1 MKKSVLKEYAKLIVN
16 VGANV
21 QKGQEVQISAE
32 MDQPEFVAYVAEAC
46 YKAGAKK
53 VTVDWKNDALTK
65 LHAKYQKLN
74 VLSTVEEWE
83 KAKLQHMVDVCP
95 CRIYI
100 MSEDPDGLKGISQP
114 KYSKA
119 LAARG
124 KITRPYRQ
132 AIDNKHQWT
141 IAAVPGEKWA
151 KKVFPH
157 LSKKQAVEALWE
169 QILSCARAN
178 GDAVANWEAHNAQ
191 MEKHAAFLNEKKIR
205 KLHYKASNGTDL
217 TVGLMEQS
225 QFCAAC
231 DVTLGGIPY
240 TPNMPTEE
248 VFTTPKK
255 GEAEGI
261 VYSSMP
267 LSYQGQLI
275 DKFCLEFKDGKVV
288 SVKAEVNE
296 ALLQRMV
303 EMDENAGYLG
313 ECALVPKESPIN
325 RSGLIFYNTLF
336 DENASCHLALGMGYD
351 SCVKDFDKYTREELE
366 ALGVNDSVIH
376 VDFMIGTDDM
386 SIDGITEDG
395 ETIAIFRN
403 GTWAF

>member
-21 QKGQEVQISAE
+21 QKGQEVQITAE

-65 LHAKYQKLN
+65 LNAKFQKLN

-169 QILSCARAN
+169 QILSCARAE

-191 MEKHAAFLNEKKIR
+191 MEKHAAFLNEKNIR

-225 QFCAAC
+225 RFCAAC
-231 DVTLGGIPY
+231 DVTLGGVPY

-288 SVKAEVNE
+288 SAKAEVNE

-325 RSGLIFYNTLF
+325 QSGLIFYNTLF

-351 SCVKDFDKYTREELE
+351 SCVKDFDKYTREELAE
-366 ALGVNDSVIH
+366 MGVNDSVIH

-386 SIDGITEDG
+386 TITGSTEAG
-395 ETIAIFRN
+395 EEFKIFEN

>member
-1 MKKSVLKEYAKLIVN
+1 MKKTVMKEYAKLIAS

-21 QKGQEVQISAE
+21 QKGQEVIITAE

-46 YKAGAKK
+46 YKLGAKK

-74 VLSTVEEWE
+74 VLSTVEAWE
-83 KAKLQHMVDVCP
+83 EAKLQHMVDVLP
-95 CRIYI
+95 ARIYI
-100 MSEDPDGLKGISQP
+100 MSEDPDGLKGIPQP

-124 KITRPYRQ
+124 KITKPYRQ
-132 AIDNKHQWT
+132 AINNKHQWT

-151 KKVFPH
+151 KKVFPN
-157 LSKKQAVEALWE
+157 LSKRQAMEALWE
-169 QILSCARAN
+169 AILSCARAE
-178 GDAVANWEAHNAQ
+178 GDAVANWEAHNAE
-191 MEKHAAFLNEKKIR
+191 MDAHAAYLNSKNIR
-205 KLHYKASNGTDL
+205 KLRYKSSNGTNL
-217 TVGLMEQS
+217 VVGLMEQS

-231 DVTLGGIPY
+231 DVTLDGVNY

-255 GEAEGI
+255 GEAEG
-261 VYSSMP
+261 VVVASMP

-275 DKFCLEFKDGKVV
+275 ENFSMEFKDGKVV
-288 SVKAEVNE
+288 SVKAEKNE

-325 RSGLIFYNTLF
+325 QSGLIFYNTLF

-351 SCVKDFDKYTREELE
+351 NCVKDFEKYTREELE
-366 ALGVNDSVIH
+366 AMGVNDSVIH

-386 SIDGITEDG
+386 EITGITAEG
-395 ETIAIFRN
+395 EEIAIFRN

>member
-1 MKKSVLKEYAKLIVN
+1 MKKTVLKEYAKLIVN

-21 QKGQEVQISAE
+21 QKGQEVLITAE
-32 MDQPEFVAYVAEAC
+32 MDQPEFVSYVAEAA

-53 VTVDWKNDALTK
+53 VTVDWKCDALTK
-65 LHAKYQKLN
+65 LNAKYQKLN
-74 VLSTVEEWE
+74 VLSKVEAWE
-83 KAKLQHMVDVCP
+83 EAKLQHMVDTLP
-95 CRIYI
+95 ARIYI
-100 MSEDPDGLKGISQP
+100 MSEDPDGLKGIPQP

-119 LAARG
+119 VAARG
-124 KITRPYRQ
+124 KITKPYRQ

-169 QILSCARAN
+169 AILSCARTE
-178 GDAVANWEAHNAQ
+178 GDAVANWEAHNAE
-191 MEKHAAFLNEKKIR
+191 MDAHAAYLNTKKIR
-205 KLHYKASNGTDL
+205 KLHYTASNGTDL
-217 TVGLMEQS
+217 TVGLMDRS
-225 QFCAAC
+225 RFCAAC
-231 DVTLGGIPY
+231 DVTLSGVKY

-255 GEAEGI
+255 GEAEG
-261 VYSSMP
+261 VVVASMP

-275 DKFCLEFKDGKVV
+275 ENFSMEFKNGKVV
-288 SVKAEVNE
+288 SVKAEKNE

-351 SCVKDFDKYTREELE
+351 TCVEGFETLTREEME
-366 ALGVNDSVIH
+366 AMGVNDSVIH
-376 VDFMIGTDDM
+376 VDFMIGTEDM

-395 ETIAIFRN
+395 EIVPIFRN

>member
-1 MKKSVLKEYAKLIVN
+1 MKKTVLKEYAKLIVN

-21 QKGQEVQISAE
+21 QKGQEVLITAE
-32 MDQPEFVAYVAEAC
+32 MDQPEFVSYVAEAA

-53 VTVDWKNDALTK
+53 VTVDWKCDALTK
-65 LHAKYQKLN
+65 LNAKYQKLN
-74 VLSTVEEWE
+74 VLSKVEAWE
-83 KAKLQHMVDVCP
+83 EAKLQHMVDTLP
-95 CRIYI
+95 ARIYI
-100 MSEDPDGLKGISQP
+100 MSEDPDGLKGIPQP

-119 LAARG
+119 VAARG
-124 KITRPYRQ
+124 KITKPYRQ

-169 QILSCARAN
+169 AILSCARTE
-178 GDAVANWEAHNAQ
+178 GDAVANWEAHNAE
-191 MEKHAAFLNEKKIR
+191 MDAHAAYLNTKKIR
-205 KLHYKASNGTDL
+205 KLHYTASNGTDL
-217 TVGLMEQS
+217 TVGLMERS
-225 QFCAAC
+225 RFCAAC
-231 DVTLGGIPY
+231 DVTLSGVKY

-255 GEAEGI
+255 GEAEG
-261 VYSSMP
+261 VVVASMP

-275 DKFCLEFKDGKVV
+275 ENFSMEFKNGKVF
-288 SVKAEVNE
+288 SVKAEKNE

-351 SCVKDFDKYTREELE
+351 TCVEGFETLTREEME
-366 ALGVNDSVIH
+366 AMGVNDSVIH
-376 VDFMIGTDDM
+376 VDFMIGTEDM

-395 ETIAIFRN
+395 EIVPIFRN

>member
-1 MKKSVLKEYAKLIVN
+1 MKKTVLKEYAKLIVN

-21 QKGQEVQISAE
+21 QKGQEVQITAE
-32 MDQPEFVAYVAEAC
+32 MDQPEFVAYVAEAA

-65 LHAKYQKLN
+65 LNAKYQKLST
-74 VLSTVEEWE
+74 LSKVEAWE
-83 KAKLQHMVDVCP
+83 EAKLQHMVDTLP

-124 KITRPYRQ
+124 KITKPYRQ
-132 AIDNKHQWT
+132 AINNKHQWT

-169 QILSCARAN
+169 AILSCARTE
-178 GDAVANWEAHNAQ
+178 GDAVANWQAHNAE
-191 MEKHAAFLNEKKIR
+191 MEAHADFLNAKKIR
-205 KLHYKASNGTDL
+205 KLHYTASNGTDL
-217 TVGLMEQS
+217 TVGLMERS
-225 QFCAAC
+225 RFCAAC
-231 DVTLGGIPY
+231 DTTLSGVKY

-261 VYSSMP
+261 VYASMP

-275 DKFCLEFKDGKVV
+275 ENFSMEFKNGKVV
-288 SVKAEVNE
+288 SVKAEKNE

-351 SCVKDFDKYTREELE
+351 TCVEGFENLTREEME
-366 ALGVNDSVIH
+366 AMGVNDSVIH
-376 VDFMIGTDDM
+376 VDFMIGTEDM

-395 ETIAIFRN
+395 EIVPIFRN
-403 GTWAF
+403 GTWAV

>member
-1 MKKSVLKEYAKLIVN
+1 MKKTVLKEYAKLIVN

-21 QKGQEVQISAE
+21 QKGQEVLITAE
-32 MDQPEFVAYVAEAC
+32 MDQPEFVSYVAEAA

-53 VTVDWKNDALTK
+53 VTVDWKCDALTK
-65 LHAKYQKLN
+65 LNAKYQKLN
-74 VLSTVEEWE
+74 VLSKVEAWE
-83 KAKLQHMVDVCP
+83 EAKLQHMVDTLP
-95 CRIYI
+95 ARIYI
-100 MSEDPDGLKGISQP
+100 MSEDPDGLKGIPQP

-119 LAARG
+119 VAARG
-124 KITRPYRQ
+124 KITKPYRQ

-169 QILSCARAN
+169 AILSCARTE
-178 GDAVANWEAHNAQ
+178 GDAVANWEAHNAE
-191 MEKHAAFLNEKKIR
+191 MDAHAAYLNTKKIR
-205 KLHYKASNGTDL
+205 KLHYTASNGTDL
-217 TVGLMEQS
+217 TVGLMERS
-225 QFCAAC
+225 RFCAAC
-231 DVTLGGIPY
+231 DVTLSGVKY

-255 GEAEGI
+255 GEAEG
-261 VYSSMP
+261 VVVASMP

-275 DKFCLEFKDGKVV
+275 ENFSMEFKNGKVV
-288 SVKAEVNE
+288 SVKAEKNE

-351 SCVKDFDKYTREELE
+351 TCVEGFENLTREEME
-366 ALGVNDSVIH
+366 AMGVNDSVIH
-376 VDFMIGTDDM
+376 VDFMIDTEDM

-395 ETIAIFRN
+395 EIVPIFRN

>member
-21 QKGQEVQISAE
+21 QKGQEVQITAG
-32 MDQPEFVAYVAEAC
+32 MDQPEFVTYVAEAC

-53 VTVDWKNDALTK
+53 VTVEWKNDALTK
-65 LHAKYQKLN
+65 LAAKYQKLST
-74 VLSTVEEWE
+74 LSKVEAWE
-83 KAKLQHMVDVCP
+83 EAKLQHMVDVLP
-95 CRIYI
+95 ARIFI
-100 MSEDPDGLKGISQP
+100 MSEDPDGLKGISEP
-114 KYSKA
+114 KYSKS

-124 KITRPYRQ
+124 KIVKPYRQ

-169 QILSCARAN
+169 TILSCARAE
-178 GDAVANWEAHNAQ
+178 GDGVANWEAHNAQ
-191 MEKHAAFLNEKKIR
+191 MEKNAAFLNEKGIR
-205 KLHYKASNGTDL
+205 KLHFKASNGTDL
-217 TVGLMEQS
+217 TVGLMERS
-225 QFCAAC
+225 RFCAAC
-231 DVTLGGIPY
+231 DVTLDGVKY

-255 GEAEGI
+255 GEAEGV
-261 VYSSMP
+261 VYASMP

-275 DKFCLEFKDGKVV
+275 ENFSMEFKNGKVV
-288 SVKAEVNE
+288 SVKAEKNE

-351 SCVKDFDKYTREELE
+351 TCVEGFAELTRDELAE
-366 ALGVNDSVIH
+366 MGVNDSVIH
-376 VDFMIGTDDM
+376 VDFMIGTEDM
-386 SIDGITEDG
+386 EIDGITADG
-395 ETIAIFRN
+395 EVVAIFRN

>member
-1 MKKSVLKEYAKLIVN
+1 MKKTVLKEYAKLIVE

-21 QKGQEVQISAE
+21 QKGQEVQVTAG
-32 MDQPEFVAYVAEAC
+32 MDQPEFVTYVAEAC

-53 VTVDWKNDALTK
+53 VTVEWKNDALTK
-65 LHAKYQKLN
+65 LAAKYQKLST
-74 VLSTVEEWE
+74 LSKVEAWE
-83 KAKLQHMVDVCP
+83 EAKLQHMVDVLP
-95 CRIYI
+95 ARIFI
-100 MSEDPDGLKGISQP
+100 MSEDPDGLKGISEP
-114 KYSKA
+114 KYSKS

-124 KITRPYRQ
+124 KIVKPYRQ

-169 QILSCARAN
+169 TILSCARAN
-178 GDAVANWEAHNAQ
+178 GDAVANWETHNAN
-191 MEKHAAFLNEKKIR
+191 MERNAAYLNEKGIR
-205 KLHYKASNGTDL
+205 KLHFKSANGTDL
-217 TVGLMEQS
+217 TVGLMDRS
-225 QFCAAC
+225 RFCAAC
-231 DVTLGGIPY
+231 DVTLSGVKY

-255 GEAEGI
+255 GEAEGV
-261 VYSSMP
+261 VYASMP

-275 DKFCLEFKDGKVV
+275 ENFSMEFKGGKVV
-288 SVKAEVNE
+288 SVKAEKNE

-325 RSGLIFYNTLF
+325 QSGLIFYNTLF

-351 SCVKDFDKYTREELE
+351 TCVEGFAELSRDE
-366 ALGVNDSVIH
+366 LAEMGVNDSVIH
-376 VDFMIGTDDM
+376 VDFMIGTEDM

-395 ETIAIFRN
+395 TIVPIFRN

>member
-21 QKGQEVQISAE
+21 QKGQEVLITAE
-32 MDQPEFVAYVAEAC
+32 MDQPEFVAYVAEAA

-53 VTVDWKNDALTK
+53 VTVDWKCDALTK
-65 LHAKYQKLN
+65 LNAKYQKLN
-74 VLSTVEEWE
+74 VLSKVEAWE
-83 KAKLQHMVDVCP
+83 EAKLQHMVDTLP
-95 CRIYI
+95 ARIYI
-100 MSEDPDGLKGISQP
+100 MSEDPDGLKGIPQP

-119 LAARG
+119 VAARG
-124 KITRPYRQ
+124 KITKPYRQ
-132 AIDNKHQWT
+132 AINNKHQWT

-169 QILSCARAN
+169 AILSCARTE
-178 GDAVANWEAHNAQ
+178 GDAVANWEAHNAE
-191 MEKHAAFLNEKKIR
+191 MDAHAAYLNTKKIR
-205 KLHYKASNGTDL
+205 KLHYTASNGTDL
-217 TVGLMEQS
+217 TVGLMERS
-225 QFCAAC
+225 RFCAAC
-231 DVTLGGIPY
+231 DVTLSGVKY

-255 GEAEGI
+255 GEAEG
-261 VYSSMP
+261 VVVASMP

-275 DKFCLEFKDGKVV
+275 ENFSMEFKNGKVV
-288 SVKAEVNE
+288 SVKAEKNE

-351 SCVKDFDKYTREELE
+351 TCVEGFENLTREEME
-366 ALGVNDSVIH
+366 AMGVNDSVIH
-376 VDFMIGTDDM
+376 VDFMIGTEDM

-395 ETIAIFRN
+395 EIVPIFRN

>member
-1 MKKSVLKEYAKLIVN
+1 MKKTVLKEYAKLIVN

-21 QKGQEVQISAE
+21 QKGQEVQITAG
-32 MDQPEFVAYVAEAC
+32 MDQPEFVTYVAEAC

-53 VTVDWKNDALTK
+53 VTVEWKNDALTK
-65 LHAKYQKLN
+65 LAAKYQKLST
-74 VLSTVEEWE
+74 LSKVEAWE
-83 KAKLQHMVDVCP
+83 EAKLQHMVDVLP

-100 MSEDPDGLKGISQP
+100 MSEDPDGLKGISEP
-114 KYSKA
+114 KYSKS

-124 KITRPYRQ
+124 KITKPYRQ
-132 AIDNKHQWT
+132 AINNKHQWT

-169 QILSCARAN
+169 AILSCARAE
-178 GDAVANWEAHNAQ
+178 GDGVANWEAHNAQ
-191 MEKHAAFLNEKKIR
+191 MEKNAAFLNEKGIR
-205 KLHYKASNGTDL
+205 KLHFKSSNGTDL
-217 TVGLMEQS
+217 TVGLMERS
-225 QFCAAC
+225 RFCAAC
-231 DVTLGGIPY
+231 DVTLDGVKY

-255 GEAEGI
+255 GEAEGV
-261 VYSSMP
+261 VYASMP

-275 DKFCLEFKDGKVV
+275 ENFSMEFKNGKVV
-288 SVKAEVNE
+288 SVKAEKNE

-351 SCVKDFDKYTREELE
+351 TCVEGFADLSREELE
-366 ALGVNDSVIH
+366 AMGVNDSVIH
-376 VDFMIGTDDM
+376 VDFMIGTEDM
-386 SIDGITEDG
+386 AIDGITTDG
-395 ETIAIFRN
+395 EVVAIFRN

>member
-1 MKKSVLKEYAKLIVN
+1 MKKTVLKEYAKLIVN

-21 QKGQEVQISAE
+21 QKGQEVLITAE
-32 MDQPEFVAYVAEAC
+32 MDQPEFVSYVAEAA

-53 VTVDWKNDALTK
+53 VTVDWKCDALTK
-65 LHAKYQKLN
+65 LNAKYQKLN
-74 VLSTVEEWE
+74 VLSKVEAWE
-83 KAKLQHMVDVCP
+83 EAKLQHMVDTLP
-95 CRIYI
+95 ARIYI
-100 MSEDPDGLKGISQP
+100 MSEDPDGLKGIPQP

-119 LAARG
+119 VAARG
-124 KITRPYRQ
+124 KITKPYRQ

-169 QILSCARAN
+169 AILSCARTE
-178 GDAVANWEAHNAQ
+178 GDAVANWEAHNAE
-191 MEKHAAFLNEKKIR
+191 MDAHAAYLNTKKIR
-205 KLHYKASNGTDL
+205 KLHYTASNGTDL
-217 TVGLMEQS
+217 TVVLMERS
-225 QFCAAC
+225 RFCAAC
-231 DVTLGGIPY
+231 DITLGGVKY

-255 GEAEGI
+255 GEAEG
-261 VYSSMP
+261 VVVASMP

-275 DKFCLEFKDGKVV
+275 ENFSMEFKNGKVV
-288 SVKAEVNE
+288 SVKAEKNE

-351 SCVKDFDKYTREELE
+351 TCVEGFETLTREEME
-366 ALGVNDSVIH
+366 AMGVNDSVIH
-376 VDFMIGTDDM
+376 VDFMIGTEDM

-395 ETIAIFRN
+395 EIVPIFRN

>member
-1 MKKSVLKEYAKLIVN
+1 MKKTVLKEYAKLIVN

-21 QKGQEVQISAE
+21 QKGQEVLITAE
-32 MDQPEFVAYVAEAC
+32 MDQPEFVSYVTEAC

-74 VLSTVEEWE
+74 VLSKVEAWE
-83 KAKLQHMVDVCP
+83 EAKLQHMVDTLP
-95 CRIYI
+95 ARIYI
-100 MSEDPDGLKGISQP
+100 MSEDPDGLKGIPQP

-124 KITRPYRQ
+124 KITKPYRQ
-132 AIDNKHQWT
+132 AINNKHQWT

-169 QILSCARAN
+169 AILSCARTE
-178 GDAVANWEAHNAQ
+178 GDAVANWEAHNAE
-191 MEKHAAFLNEKKIR
+191 MEAHADFLNAKKIR
-205 KLHYKASNGTDL
+205 KLHYTASNGTDL
-217 TVGLMEQS
+217 TVGLMERS
-225 QFCAAC
+225 RFCAAC
-231 DVTLGGIPY
+231 DITLDGVKY

-261 VYSSMP
+261 VVASMP

-275 DKFCLEFKDGKVV
+275 EGFSMEFKGGKVV
-288 SVKAEVNE
+288 SVKAEKNE

-325 RSGLIFYNTLF
+325 TSGLIFYNTLF

-351 SCVKDFDKYTREELE
+351 TCVEGFADLSREELE
-366 ALGVNDSVIH
+366 AMGVNDSVIH

-395 ETIAIFRN
+395 EVVPIFRN

>member
-1 MKKSVLKEYAKLIVN
+1 MKKTVLKEYAKLIVN

-21 QKGQEVQISAE
+21 QKGQEVQITAE
-32 MDQPEFVAYVAEAC
+32 MDQPEFVAYVAEAA

-65 LHAKYQKLN
+65 LNAKYQKLST
-74 VLSTVEEWE
+74 LSKVEAWE
-83 KAKLQHMVDVCP
+83 EAKLQHMVDTLP

-124 KITRPYRQ
+124 KITKPYRQ
-132 AIDNKHQWT
+132 AINNKHQWT

-169 QILSCARAN
+169 AILSCARTE
-178 GDAVANWEAHNAQ
+178 GDAVANWQAHNAE
-191 MEKHAAFLNEKKIR
+191 MEAHADFLNAKKIR
-205 KLHYKASNGTDL
+205 KLHYTASNGTDL
-217 TVGLMEQS
+217 TVGLMERS
-225 QFCAAC
+225 RFCAAC
-231 DVTLGGIPY
+231 DTTLSGVKY

-261 VYSSMP
+261 VYASMP

-275 DKFCLEFKDGKVV
+275 ENFSMEFKNGKVV
-288 SVKAEVNE
+288 SVKAEKNE

-351 SCVKDFDKYTREELE
+351 TCVEGFADLTREELAE
-366 ALGVNDSVIH
+366 MGVNDSVIH
-376 VDFMIGTDDM
+376 VDFMIGTEDM

-395 ETIAIFRN
+395 EIVPIFRN
-403 GTWAF
+403 GTWAV

>member
-1 MKKSVLKEYAKLIVN
+1 MKKTVLKEYAKLIVN

-21 QKGQEVQISAE
+21 QKGQEVQITAE
-32 MDQPEFVAYVAEAC
+32 MDQPEFVAYVAEAA

-65 LHAKYQKLN
+65 LNAKYQKLST
-74 VLSTVEEWE
+74 LSKVEAWE
-83 KAKLQHMVDVCP
+83 EAKLQHMVDTLP

-124 KITRPYRQ
+124 KITKPYRQ
-132 AIDNKHQWT
+132 AINNKHQWT

-169 QILSCARAN
+169 AILFCARTE
-178 GDAVANWEAHNAQ
+178 GDAVANWQAHNAE
-191 MEKHAAFLNEKKIR
+191 MEAHADFLNAKKIR
-205 KLHYKASNGTDL
+205 KLHYTASNGTDL
-217 TVGLMEQS
+217 TVGLMERS
-225 QFCAAC
+225 RFCAAC
-231 DVTLGGIPY
+231 DTTLSGVKY

-261 VYSSMP
+261 VYASMP

-275 DKFCLEFKDGKVV
+275 ENFSMEFKNGKVV
-288 SVKAEVNE
+288 SVKAEKNE

-351 SCVKDFDKYTREELE
+351 TCVEGFENLTREEME
-366 ALGVNDSVIH
+366 AMGVNDSVIH
-376 VDFMIGTDDM
+376 VDFMIGTEDM

-395 ETIAIFRN
+395 EIVPIFRN
-403 GTWAF
+403 GTWAV

>member
-1 MKKSVLKEYAKLIVN
+1 
-16 VGANV
+16 
-21 QKGQEVQISAE
+21 

-53 VTVDWKNDALTK
+53 VTVEWKNDALTK

-74 VLSTVEEWE
+74 VLSKVEAWE
-83 KAKLQHMVDVCP
+83 EAKLQHMVDTLP
-95 CRIYI
+95 ARIYI
-100 MSEDPDGLKGISQP
+100 MSEDPDGLKGIPQP

-124 KITRPYRQ
+124 KITKPYRQ
-132 AIDNKHQWT
+132 AINNKHQWT

-169 QILSCARAN
+169 AILSCARTE
-178 GDAVANWEAHNAQ
+178 GDAVANWEAHNAE
-191 MEKHAAFLNEKKIR
+191 MEAHADFLNTKKIR
-205 KLHYKASNGTDL
+205 KLHYTASNGTDL
-217 TVGLMEQS
+217 TVGLMERS
-225 QFCAAC
+225 RFCAAC
-231 DVTLGGIPY
+231 DVTLSGVKY

-255 GEAEGI
+255 GEAEG
-261 VYSSMP
+261 VVVASMP

-275 DKFCLEFKDGKVV
+275 ENFSMEFKGGKVV
-288 SVKAEVNE
+288 SVKAEKNE

-351 SCVKDFDKYTREELE
+351 TCVEGFENLTREEME
-366 ALGVNDSVIH
+366 AMGVNDSVIH
-376 VDFMIGTDDM
+376 VDFMIGTEDM

-395 ETIAIFRN
+395 EIVPIFRN

>member
-1 MKKSVLKEYAKLIVN
+1 MKKTVLKEYAKLIAN

-21 QKGQEVQISAE
+21 QKGQEVQITAG
-32 MDQPEFVAYVAEAC
+32 MDQPEFVTYVVEAC

-53 VTVDWKNDALTK
+53 VTVEWKNDALTK

-74 VLSTVEEWE
+74 VLSKVEAWE
-83 KAKLQHMVDVCP
+83 EAKLQHMVDTLP
-95 CRIYI
+95 CRIFI
-100 MSEDPDGLKGISQP
+100 MSDDPDGLKGISEP
-114 KYSKA
+114 KYSKS

-124 KITRPYRQ
+124 KITKPYRQ
-132 AIDNKHQWT
+132 AINNKHQWT

-169 QILSCARAN
+169 TILSCARAE
-178 GDAVANWEAHNAQ
+178 GDAVANWENHNAR
-191 MEKHAAFLNEKKIR
+191 MESNAAYLNEKGIR
-205 KLHYKASNGTDL
+205 KLHFKASNGTDL
-217 TVGLMEQS
+217 TVGLMERS
-225 QFCAAC
+225 RFCAAC
-231 DVTLGGIPY
+231 DTTLSGVKY

-255 GEAEGI
+255 GEAEGV
-261 VYSSMP
+261 VYASMP

-275 DKFCLEFKDGKVV
+275 ENFSMEFKGGKVV
-288 SVKAEVNE
+288 SVKAEKNE

-325 RSGLIFYNTLF
+325 QSGLIFYNTLF

-351 SCVKDFDKYTREELE
+351 TCVEGFENLTREEME
-366 ALGVNDSVIH
+366 AMGVNDSVIH

-395 ETIAIFRN
+395 SIVPIFRN